1 MVSCGWVK
9 KLYDLW
15 VISGSGSNAKYNEE
29 LLDSRITIVTKYIEP
44 QNDSNHQRQLE
55 FLYAL
60 QMVLHELEPPA
71 GNQYIDYCSL
81 CTCVCSTTHPGLAI
95 LICKNLSDSG
105 VFEDAAF
112 HLWKTTGSETVGHG
126 TTMLALEDFY
136 DWLESSPVESDYSQW
151 H

>member
-9 KLYDLW
+9 RLYNLW

-60 QMVLHELEPPA
+60 QMILHELEPPA

-81 CTCVCSTTHPGLAI
+81 CTCVCVLPLTQ
-95 LICKNLSDSG
+95 
-105 VFEDAAF
+105 E
-112 HLWKTTGSETVGHG
+112 
-126 TTMLALEDFY
+126 
-136 DWLESSPVESDYSQW
+136 
-151 H
+151 